1 MTSEQKDR
9 ICNGI
14 DTQMMIEKF
23 QQQEQSK
30 STNLTLEQQTISD
43 SNGNNQN
50 DDNWKSVQTRR
61 NINNK
66 KKIIG
71 NNIIDHSI
79 QSKVLSKSS
88 PIHYPSNQN
97 QISSYSHSNQHQT
110 NKSVNRLS
118 ITNYALDYASN
129 YHFPPIK
136 LECYPKITERKEGT
150 RLINDLIK
158 TITPGF
164 LTQNPCFS
172 NDIFVDLWWIN
183 PEGNIQLIIKSTDLY
198 VYLCKKDRYPNQINN
213 VKINPIPPNHLPPQH
228 TVIIK
233 WVNNSFIDDDI
244 RDELNMKF
252 ESIFLIESMHG
263 TMNEKNRHMKVEI
276 LEKKEY
282 IKILNSGKINLGGQL
297 YSVDEYLPSPRI
309 LICNRC
315 NLPGHTKKSCR
326 NSDVDICRRCGKP
339 RTNIKEQ
346 MDCEIKC
353 HHCQEK
359 HLAND
364 YKCKIIDKY
373 RRELIDEL
381 KKHPERM
388 PAEVQLFIPTEYRSD
403 DRKKMIYN
411 EKAYQQYQCIQQQQH
426 YNKIDEIGWPL
437 LKTNN
442 SSTSTSAVSTDICM
456 AIKNLSE
463 ELKEEKKRFEI
474 AQKQIEDKYKNIVQ
488 STNQVLLLV
497 KQVQQTQETTISTM
511 SKVLNQVL
519 VPVCSKSLENLEL
532 VITKLKT
539 RVRNI
544 ELDDV
549 IELINNQIS
558 YINEAYKEFDRHQ
571 EELKMISDKQNET
584 MATAMDNMLQLING

>member
-23 QQQEQSK
+23 QQQEQLK
-30 STNLTLEQQTISD
+30 STNLSLEQQTISD

-61 NINNK
+61 NNNK
-66 KKIIG
+66 KKNIG
-71 NNIIDHSI
+71 NN
-79 QSKVLSKSS
+79 
-88 PIHYPSNQN
+88 N
-97 QISSYSHSNQHQT
+97 QIFSSYNNQHQT
-110 NKSVNRLS
+110 NKGENRLS

-129 YHFPPIK
+129 YHFPPFK
-136 LECYPKITERKEGT
+136 LECNPKIIERKEGT

-158 TITPGF
+158 SITPGF

-172 NDIFVDLWWIN
+172 NDIFVDLWWID

-198 VYLCKKDRYPNQINN
+198 VYLCKKDRYPKQINN
-213 VKINPIPPNHLPPQH
+213 VKINPIPPNHLPPLH

-263 TMNEKNRHMKVEI
+263 TINEKNRHIKVEL

-282 IKILNSGKINLGGQL
+282 IKLLNSGKINLGGQL

-326 NSDVDICRRCGKP
+326 NSDVDLCRRCGKP
-339 RTNIKEQ
+339 RTNIKDH

-364 YKCKIIDKY
+364 YKCTVIDKY

-388 PAEVQLFIPTEYRSD
+388 PPEVQLFIPTEYRSD
-403 DRKKMIYN
+403 DRKKMLYN
-411 EKAYQQYQCIQQQQH
+411 EKVYHQNHYIQQQQH
-426 YNKIDEIGWPL
+426 YNKSVQFEWPL
-437 LKTNN
+437 LRINN
-442 SSTSTSAVSTDICM
+442 NPTSTPADSTNISM
-456 AIKNLSE
+456 AIKTLSD
-463 ELKEEKKRFEI
+463 ELAEEKKRYVT
-474 AQKQIEDKYKNIVQ
+474 AQKQIEEKYKNIVQ
-488 STNQVLLLV
+488 STNQIFLLI
-497 KQVQQTQETTISTM
+497 KQVQQTQETIISSM

-519 VPVCSKSLENLEL
+519 VPVCSKSLENLQL

-544 ELDDV
+544 KLDDV
-549 IELINNQIS
+549 SELINDQIS
-558 YINEAYKEFDRHQ
+558 CINEAYKEFDRHQ
-571 EELKMISDKQNET
+571 EELKMISYKQNET
-584 MATAMDNMLQLING
+584 MVTAMDNMFQLING